1 MGNGEEMLRFAR
13 YDRQVLSTTTGRIS
27 FDREFRHNL
36 AAMFDDHESPHP
48 KIDTRMEPRPASASE
63 IELRQLMLPEHTNP
77 FGNVHGAWIMKLVD
91 EAGGSAAMRHC
102 RSRVVTKLVEQMTFD
117 GPVHVGDLVHV
128 RGVVTWTG
136 RTSLETMVTV
146 DAERVITGEVRR
158 TNTALLVFVAI
169 DENGNPR
176 AVPPLAIETAEEQAV
191 WDAAERRRAA
201 RLAR

>member
-13 YDRQVLSTTTGRIS
+13 YNRQVLSTTTGHIS

-91 EAGGSAAMRHC
+91 EAGGVAAMRHC
-102 RSRVVTKLVEQMTFD
+102 RSRVVTKLIDQMTFD

-128 RGVVTWTG
+128 RGRITWTG

-146 DAERVITGEVRR
+146 EAEKALTGELRR
-158 TNTALLVFVAI
+158 TNTAYLVFVAL
-169 DENGNPR
+169 DTHGQPR
-176 AVPPLAIETAEEQAV
+176 TVPPLALETDEDRAE
-191 WDAAERRRAA
+191 WDAAERRRAY
-201 RLAR
+201 RLSR